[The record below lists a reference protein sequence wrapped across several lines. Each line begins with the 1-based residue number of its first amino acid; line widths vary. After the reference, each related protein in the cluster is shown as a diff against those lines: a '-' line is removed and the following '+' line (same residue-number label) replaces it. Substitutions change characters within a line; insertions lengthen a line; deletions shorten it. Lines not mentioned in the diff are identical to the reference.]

1 MITPLISIIC
11 CSVAIAPYEYPVA
24 PRGSVVETL
33 HGVEVA
39 DPYRWLED
47 DVRESDGVRT
57 WVEDE
62 NIVTRA
68 YLDSIPELD
77 DIRKKL
83 TKAWNYPKHGSPYHR
98 GNLWFQSR
106 NTGLQ
111 NHSVIYTGTSATS
124 IDQVLLDPNTL
135 SEDGTVAVSMF
146 SPSPNGSFLAWGTSD
161 AGSDWSTWRIRSLKN
176 KRLYPEVLGN
186 IKNAS
191 PAWLPDESGFYY
203 TRFPES
209 PSDGHIET
217 TNDSQIWFH
226 QLGTEQ
232 SSDKLIWADSKNP
245 ERYYGPSVTKDGG
258 WFVVTVNEGTSS
270 DNALLVQG
278 PNELQLRWLVPTFDA
293 AVELIGGIG
302 DKLWFKTDRDAPNGK
317 IISIDLSTKKS
328 TWIDVI
334 PEGKNILK
342 GADIVGGKITA
353 TWLEDASTKATV
365 HDLDGKLLYEIE
377 LPGLGTAYGF
387 SGDNKDTTVFWSF
400 TSYNQPPSIYSLN
413 LETQESTLF
422 STADVPIDLSGVTV
436 ERVFVTSKDGTQVPL
451 FLTYHKDRVLDSENP
466 VLLYGYGGFDIS
478 ILPYFSP
485 SRATWIEMGGVYAV
499 ACLRGGAEY
508 GRRWH
513 EEGMLK
519 NKQNV
524 FDDFIACGE
533 WLVEN
538 NWTRP
543 EKLGIQG
550 GSNGGLL
557 VGACMTQRPDL
568 FGACLPA
575 VGVMDMLRFH
585 LFTVGWG
592 WTSDYGSPDDAEM
605 FSYLKAY
612 SPYHNVTKNTCYPPT
627 LVTTGDTDDRVVP
640 GHSFK
645 FAAALQHAQ
654 GCEKP
659 VLIRIE
665 TRAGHGA
672 GKPTQLRIEEAADI
686 YAFLYHTLGMG
697 P

>member
-1 MITPLISIIC
+1 MNSLRITIFLCLFAAAPL
-11 CSVAIAPYEYPVA
+11 EYPTA
-24 PRGSVVETL
+24 HRGEVIDVL
-33 HGVEVA
+33 HSVEVA
-39 DPYRWLED
+39 DPYRWLEQ
-47 DVRESDGVRT
+47 DVRENDAVRT
-57 WVEDE
+57 WVKEE
-62 NIVTRA
+62 NIITRA

-77 DIRKKL
+77 SIRQRVA
-83 TKAWNYPKHGSPYHR
+83 KAWNYPKHGSPYHR
-98 GNLWFQSR
+98 GDRWFQSR

-111 NHSVIYTGTSATS
+111 NHNVIYTGDSPSS

-135 SEDGTVAVSMF
+135 SEDGTVAISMF
-146 SPSPNGSFLAWGTSD
+146 SPSPEGSFLAWGISD

-176 KRLYPEVLGN
+176 KRLYPEVLRH
-186 IKNAS
+186 IKSAS

-209 PSDGHIET
+209 DDADYIGT
-217 TNDSQIWFH
+217 TDSPEIWFH
-226 QLGTEQ
+226 LLGTDQHE
-232 SSDKLIWADSKNP
+232 DKLIWSDPKNP

-258 WFVVTVNEGTSS
+258 WFVVSVSEGTSA

-278 PNELQLRWLVPTFDA
+278 PKESELRWLVSTFDA

-317 IISIDLSTKKS
+317 IVSIDLSVDDP
-328 TWIDVI
+328 TWTDVI
-334 PEGKNILK
+334 PEGQNILR
-342 GADIVGGKITA
+342 GADIVGGRITA
-353 TWLEDASTKATV
+353 KWLEDASTNASV
-365 HDLDGKLLYEIE
+365 HDLDGNLLYEIE
-377 LPGLGTAYGF
+377 LPGLGTASGF
-387 SGDNKDTTVFWSF
+387 GGDNDDTTVYWSF

-413 LETQESTLF
+413 LLTNETSLF
-422 STADVPIDLSGVTV
+422 WEADVPIDLSDVV
-436 ERVFVTSKDGTQVPL
+436 VKRVFVKSKDGEKIPL
-451 FLTYHKDRVLDSENP
+451 FLTYHKDRVLDGNNP

-478 ILPYFSP
+478 ILPYFSV
-485 SRATWIEMGGVYAV
+485 SRATWIEMGGIYAV
-499 ACLRGGAEY
+499 GCLRGGAEY

-513 EEGMLK
+513 EGGMLK

-524 FDDFIACGE
+524 FDDFIACSE
-533 WLVEN
+533 WLIEN

-543 EKLGIQG
+543 SKLGIQG

-592 WTSDYGSPDDAEM
+592 WTSDYGSPDDPEM
-605 FSYLKAY
+605 FPYLKAY
-612 SPYHNVTKNTCYPPT
+612 SPLHNLSMNTCYPPT
-627 LVTTGDTDDRVVP
+627 LITTGDTDDRVVP
-640 GHSFK
+640 AHSFK

-654 GCEKP
+654 GCDKP

-672 GKPTQLRIEEAADI
+672 GKPTELRIDEAADI
-686 YAFLYHTLGMG
+686 YSFLYHTLGVG
-697 P
+697 K

>member
-1 MITPLISIIC
+1 
-11 CSVAIAPYEYPVA
+11 
-24 PRGSVVETL
+24 VVNIL

-39 DPYRWLED
+39 DPYRWLEE
-47 DVRESDGVRT
+47 DVRESDAVRT
-57 WVEDE
+57 WVEEE
-62 NIVTRA
+62 NIITRD

-77 DIRKKL
+77 DIRQRL
-83 TKAWNYPKHGSPYHR
+83 TNAWNYQKNGFPYHR
-98 GNLWFQSR
+98 GDRWFQSR

-111 NHSVIYTGTSATS
+111 NHSVIYTGDSEKS
-124 IDQVLLDPNTL
+124 LDQVLLDPNTF
-135 SEDGTVAVSMF
+135 SEDGTIAISMF

-161 AGSDWSTWRIRSLKN
+161 AGSDWSVWKIRSLKN
-176 KRLYPEVLGN
+176 KRLYPEVLRH
-186 IKNAS
+186 IKNTS

-203 TRFPES
+203 TRFPDS
-209 PSDGHIET
+209 SSDGHIDT
-217 TNDSQIWFH
+217 TTGSQIWFH
-226 QLGTEQ
+226 SLGTEQ
-232 SSDKLIWADSKNP
+232 EDDKRIWSDPENP

-278 PNELQLRWLVPTFDA
+278 PNEDELRWLVPTFDA

-302 DKLWFKTDRDAPNGK
+302 GKLWFKTDRDAPNGK
-317 IISIDLSTKKS
+317 IVSVDLTVENP
-328 TWIDVI
+328 TWTDVI
-334 PEGKNILK
+334 QEGKNILRS
-342 GADIVGGKITA
+342 ADIVGGRITA
-353 TWLEDASTKATV
+353 KWLEDASTIATV
-365 HDLDGKLLYEIE
+365 HDLEGNLLYEVQ
-377 LPGLGTAYGF
+377 LPGLGTASGF
-387 SGDNKDTTVFWSF
+387 SGDNDDTTVYWSF
-400 TSYNQPPSIYSLN
+400 TSYNQPPSIYSLD
-413 LETQESTLF
+413 LLSGETSLF
-422 STADVPIDLSGVTV
+422 WNADVPIDLSEVV
-436 ERVFVTSKDGTQVPL
+436 VKRVFVDTSDGERIPL
-451 FLTYHKDRVLDSENP
+451 FLTYHKDRKLDGNNP

-478 ILPYFSP
+478 ILPYFSA
-485 SRATWIEMGGVYAV
+485 SRATWIEMGGVLAV

-513 EEGMLK
+513 ESGMLK

-524 FDDFIACGE
+524 FDDFISCGE
-533 WLVEN
+533 WLIEN

-543 EKLGIQG
+543 SKLGIQG

-592 WTSDYGSPDDAEM
+592 WTSDYGSPDDPEM
-605 FSYLKAY
+605 FPYLRSY
-612 SPYHNVTKNTCYPPT
+612 SPYHNISKGACYPPT

-640 GHSFK
+640 AHSFK

-654 GCEKP
+654 SCDNP
-659 VLIRIE
+659 VMIRIE

-672 GKPTQLRIEEAADI
+672 GKPTQLRIDETADI

-697 P
+697 K

>member
-1 MITPLISIIC
+1 MITPLISIVTC
-11 CSVAIAPYEYPVA
+11 LFVVAPLEYPEA
-24 PRGSVVETL
+24 TRGEVEETL
-33 HGVEVA
+33 HGVTVA
-39 DPYRWLED
+39 DPYRWLEE
-47 DVRESDGVRT
+47 DVRESDAVYS
-57 WVEDE
+57 WVEEE

-68 YLDSIPELD
+68 YLDSIPELNE
-77 DIRKKL
+77 IRERL
-83 TKAWNYPKHGSPYHR
+83 TKAWNYPKNGSPYHR
-98 GNLWFQSR
+98 GDRWFQSR

-111 NHSVIYTGTSATS
+111 NHSVTYTGDSPTS
-124 IDQVLLDPNTL
+124 IDHVLLDPNTL
-135 SEDGTVAVSMF
+135 SEDGTVAISMF
-146 SPSPNGSFLAWGTSD
+146 SPSPHGSFFAWGTSD

-176 KRLYPEVLGN
+176 KRLYPEVLSH

-203 TRFPES
+203 TRFPDS
-209 PSDGHIET
+209 PSEGHIDT

-232 SSDKLIWADSKNP
+232 SNDKLVWADSKNP

-278 PNELQLRWLVPTFDA
+278 PNESALHWLVPSFDA

-302 DKLWFKTDRDAPNGK
+302 DRLWFKTDRNSPNGK
-317 IISIDLSTKKS
+317 IVSIDLSTKDP
-328 TWIDVI
+328 TWSVVI

-342 GADIVGGKITA
+342 GADIVGGKITV

-365 HDLDGKLLYEIE
+365 HDLDGTLLYEVT

-387 SGDNKDTTVFWSF
+387 GGDNNDTTVYWSF

-413 LETQESTLF
+413 LDTQESSLF
-422 STADVPIDLSGVTV
+422 SKADVPVDLSGVIV
-436 ERVFVTSKDGTQVPL
+436 ERVFVTSKDGERIPL
-451 FLTYHKDRVLDSENP
+451 FLTYHKDRVLDSNNP

-513 EEGMLK
+513 EGGMLK

-538 NWTRP
+538 KWTQP
-543 EKLGIQG
+543 DKLGIQG

-592 WTSDYGSPDDAEM
+592 WTSDYGSPDDPDM
-605 FSYLKAY
+605 FAYLKAY
-612 SPYHNVTKNTCYPPT
+612 SPYHNISKNTCYPPT

-654 GCEKP
+654 GCDKP

-672 GKPTQLRIEEAADI
+672 GKPTQLRIEESADI

-697 P
+697 H